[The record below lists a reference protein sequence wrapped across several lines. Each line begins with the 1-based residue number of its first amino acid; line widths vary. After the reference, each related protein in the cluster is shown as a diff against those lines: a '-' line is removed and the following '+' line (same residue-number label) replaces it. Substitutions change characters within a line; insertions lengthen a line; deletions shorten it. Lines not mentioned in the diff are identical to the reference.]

1 MAEDASTTVRVCL
14 TRCPLPP
21 AEESVHSL
29 PCRIHFDGS
38 AAVKTFF
45 RPQSGDA
52 DSNSTDHGTGD
63 EEQDVKAEKA
73 DSSDDKTL
81 RAEFRGIQLQG
92 QKLSLAP
99 MGFTGLVLED
109 SGMRHTDDEGRI
121 WEVEDHFDEL
131 TWWDVPNHTT
141 SETQQLPLVL
151 QQWRDLSAAIHD
163 D

>member
-21 AEESVHSL
+21 AEDRVHSL
-29 PCRIHFDGS
+29 PCRIHFDGA

-45 RPQSGDA
+45 RPQSSDA
-52 DSNSTDHGTGD
+52 DSNETDRSTG
-63 EEQDVKAEKA
+63 EEQQDVKTEESG
-73 DSSDDKTL
+73 SSDAERL

-92 QKLSLAP
+92 QKLPLAP

-151 QQWRDLSAAIHD
+151 QQWHDLSTAIHD
-163 D
+163 E